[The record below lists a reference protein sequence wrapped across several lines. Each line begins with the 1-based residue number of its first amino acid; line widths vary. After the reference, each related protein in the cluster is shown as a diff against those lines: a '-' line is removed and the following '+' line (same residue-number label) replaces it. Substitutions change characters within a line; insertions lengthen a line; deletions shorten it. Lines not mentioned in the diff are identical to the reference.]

1 MLVELKAK
9 SQVTIPKDIV
19 NSLDLNQG
27 DQFEVME
34 EDGKIIF
41 VPVAVYPERVIENLK
56 KSVKELKASI
66 EMATN
71 LFLTILILFSKSW
84 TSNEL

>member
-34 EDGKIIF
+34 KDGKIIF

-56 KSVKELKASI
+56 KSVEELKVSI
-66 EMATN
+66 EN
-71 LFLTILILFSKSW
+71 GDQPVFDNIDSLFE
-84 TSNEL
+84 ELDK

>member
-27 DQFEVME
+27 DQFEVIE
-34 EDGKIIF
+34 DDGKIIL
-41 VPVAVYPERVIENLK
+41 VPVAVYPERVIEKLK
-56 KSVKELKASI
+56 KSVQNLKSSI
-66 EMATN
+66 EN
-71 LFLTILILFSKSW
+71 GDQPVFDNIDSLFE
-84 TSNEL
+84 ELDK

>member
-41 VPVAVYPERVIENLK
+41 VPVAVYLERVIENLK
-56 KSVKELKASI
+56 KSVKELKVSI
-66 EMATN
+66 EN
-71 LFLTILILFSKSW
+71 GDQPVFDNIDSLFE
-84 TSNEL
+84 ELDK

>member
-34 EDGKIIF
+34 EDGKIIL
-41 VPVAVYPERVIENLK
+41 VPVAVYPERVIEKLK
-56 KSVKELKASI
+56 KSVQNLKTSI
-66 EMATN
+66 EN
-71 LFLTILILFSKSW
+71 GDQPVFDNIDSLFE
-84 TSNEL
+84 ELDK

>member
-41 VPVAVYPERVIENLK
+41 VPVAVYPERVIENGDQPVFDNIDSLFE
-56 KSVKELKASI
+56 ELDK
-66 EMATN
+66 
-71 LFLTILILFSKSW
+71 
-84 TSNEL
+84 

>member
-41 VPVAVYPERVIENLK
+41 VPVAVYPERVIEN
-56 KSVKELKASI
+56 
-66 EMATN
+66 
-71 LFLTILILFSKSW
+71 
-84 TSNEL
+84 

>member
-9 SQVTIPKDIV
+9 SQVTIPIDIV

-34 EDGKIIF
+34 EDGKIIL

-56 KSVKELKASI
+56 KSVKELKVSI
-66 EMATN
+66 EN
-71 LFLTILILFSKSW
+71 GDQPVFDNIDSLFE
-84 TSNEL
+84 ELDK

>member
-34 EDGKIIF
+34 EDGKIIL

-56 KSVKELKASI
+56 KSVQTLKTSI
-66 EMATN
+66 EN
-71 LFLTILILFSKSW
+71 GDQPVFDNIDSLFE
-84 TSNEL
+84 ELDK